1 MGTGPASRY
10 HGPMQQSIP
19 GPPAGARREGE
30 PLTVSELLKRVQH
43 LLAEELPA
51 VLVTG
56 EISDLRPSAAGHL
69 YFNLKDS
76 RASLHAVLFER
87 EARRLTFPPANG
99 QAVLA
104 FGRIGLYAARGDF
117 QIIVESLEEAGEG
130 SLRRDYERLKTRL
143 AAEGLFDPSRKR
155 PLPALPRRIGIV
167 TSPNGAALRDVL
179 KVLARRMP
187 LIPLRIA
194 AAQVQGEGAEV
205 TLVQALEAITQ
216 SGGVDV
222 VIVTRGGGS
231 LKDLAPFNT
240 EALARAIR
248 AAPVPVVTGIGH
260 ETDLTLSDLAADLNG
275 ITPSGAAER
284 VSPDAAELAQ
294 RLSDLGRRLGHHH
307 PGYTVAEL
315 AQRLDETASRLDRA
329 LGGLWRRSR
338 ERLAVLRA
346 ELRTTDPGIR
356 LDGIGRELL
365 HWRARLAATH
375 PLGPA
380 ESALDTLAR
389 RLTSPLVASLDKAR
403 HRLELDQRSLTALDP
418 RGALRRGFAL
428 VENTRGG
435 LVTGPAGLSPGDRLA
450 IIWQEG
456 SAWTRIEALDH
467 TDPTRDPD

>member
-1 MGTGPASRY
+1 MGTRPASRY
-10 HGPMQQSIP
+10 HGLMQQSIL
-19 GPPAGARREGE
+19 GSSAGVRPEGE
-30 PLTVSELLKRVQH
+30 ALTVSELLKRVQH
-43 LLAEELPA
+43 LLAETLPS
-51 VLVTG
+51 VLVAG

-76 RASLHAVLFER
+76 RAALHAVLFER
-87 EARRLTFPPANG
+87 EARRLSFAPANG

-117 QIIVESLEEAGEG
+117 QLIVESLEEAGEG
-130 SLRRDYERLKTRL
+130 SLRRDYERLKARL
-143 AAEGLFDPSRKR
+143 AAQGLLDQNLKR
-155 PLPALPRRIGIV
+155 PLPPLPRRIGIV

-179 KVLARRMP
+179 KVLGRRMP

-194 AAQVQGEGAEV
+194 AAQVQGEGAEI
-205 TLVQALEAITQ
+205 TLVRALQALTQ

-240 EALARAIR
+240 EILARAIR

-294 RLSDLGRRLGHHH
+294 RIADLGRRLKLHH
-307 PGYTVAEL
+307 PGYTVTEQ
-315 AQRLDETASRLDRA
+315 AQRLDDDAARLDRA
-329 LGGLWRRSR
+329 LGGLWRRSW
-338 ERLAVLRA
+338 ERLALRRA
-346 ELRTTDPGIR
+346 ELRATDPRTR
-356 LDGIGRELL
+356 LDSIGHELS
-365 HWRARLAATH
+365 HWRARLVATH

-380 ESALDTLAR
+380 ESRLDALTR
-389 RLTSPLVASLDKAR
+389 RLAPPIATAFASAR
-403 HRLELDQRSLTALDP
+403 HRLELDKRSLDALDP

-428 VENTRGG
+428 VQDTQGG
-435 LVTGPAGLSPGDRLA
+435 LVTGPVGLAPGDRLS
-450 IIWQEG
+450 ISWQEG
-456 SAWTRIEALDH
+456 SAWTRVETLDCK
-467 TDPTRDPD
+467 DSTRDPD

>member
-1 MGTGPASRY
+1 
-10 HGPMQQSIP
+10 
-19 GPPAGARREGE
+19 
-30 PLTVSELLKRVQH
+30 
-43 LLAEELPA
+43 LLAETLPS

-76 RASLHAVLFER
+76 QASLHAVLFER
-87 EARRLTFPPANG
+87 EARRLRFQPANG

-104 FGRIGLYAARGDF
+104 FGRIGLYVARGDF

-130 SLRRDYERLKTRL
+130 SLRRDYERLKARL
-143 AAEGLFDPSRKR
+143 AAEGLFAPGRKR

-187 LIPLRIA
+187 LIPLLIA
-194 AAQVQGEGAEV
+194 PAQVQGEGAEA
-205 TLVQALEAITQ
+205 TLVRALEAITQ
-216 SGGVDV
+216 GGRVDV

-240 EALARAIR
+240 ESLARAIA

-260 ETDLTLSDLAADLNG
+260 ETDLTLSDLASDLNG

-284 VSPDAAELAQ
+284 VSPDAAELAEH
-294 RLSDLGRRLGHHH
+294 LFDLGRRLGHHH
-307 PGYTVAEL
+307 PGHQVTEQ
-315 AQRLDETASRLDRA
+315 AQRLDEAISRLDRA

-338 ERLAVLRA
+338 QRLAVLRA
-346 ELRTTDPGIR
+346 ELRTTDPKTR
-356 LDGIGRELL
+356 LDGIDRELV
-365 HWRARLAATH
+365 HWRARLTASH

-380 ESALDTLAR
+380 ESAFDALAR
-389 RLTSPLVASLDKAR
+389 RLVPPLVTTFAKAR

-418 RGALRRGFAL
+418 RASLRRGFAL
-428 VENTRGG
+428 VEDAWGR
-435 LVTGPAGLSPGDRLA
+435 LVTGPVGLTPGDRLS
-450 IIWQEG
+450 ILWQEG
-456 SAWTRIEALDH
+456 TAWTRIETLDPP
-467 TDPTRDPD
+467 DPTRDPD